1 MPNQCQSCETDT
13 CFTILASVRPSDLHT
28 NHINCGCNYHKLISL
43 LSNLFKMNI
52 RFKILI

>member
-1 MPNQCQSCETDT
+1 MPNQCQSCESDT